1 MSDPDDLDDE
11 AVVEYLVDDAVVAH
25 SHAVR
30 TRLADNANR
39 PWWTGPLGQQVD
51 GSSDALLLLSR
62 KTGQD
67 LERSPRN
74 LDPIDSHR
82 KPRSAFT
89 SSQGT

>member
-1 MSDPDDLDDE
+1 MSNPDDLDDE
-11 AVVEYLVDDAVVAH
+11 AVVEDLVDDAIVADLH
-25 SHAVR
+25 PVR
-30 TRLADNANR
+30 VRLADKADR
-39 PWWTGPLGQQVD
+39 PWGTWLLGQQVD

-74 LDPIDSHR
+74 SYAVDGQSRP
-82 KPRSAFT
+82 KSAFT